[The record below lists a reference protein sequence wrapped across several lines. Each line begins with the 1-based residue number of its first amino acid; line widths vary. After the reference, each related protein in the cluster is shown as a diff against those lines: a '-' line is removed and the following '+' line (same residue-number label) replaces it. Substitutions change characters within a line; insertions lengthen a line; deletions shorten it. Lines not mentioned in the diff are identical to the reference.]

1 VSFVL
6 SFLASNR
13 FYVEDID
20 KEKQTMSETS
30 SQRLTALDSV
40 IGPAIKK
47 VKPDCVVLTYMAHL
61 LSLTLHQSGAATSPT
76 TTTVPLFSSLQ
87 DCQQR
92 THRIAI
98 YQPQELLLPQCLS
111 FVGFVSGKRLVADS
125 FVYNEIERID
135 ELMIEELVNIPGIF
149 SYSSL
154 EVRPG
159 RWYNLV
165 VFSTAETKAH
175 LKKSQIHSYAA
186 YQLAPHYYAWIRLH
200 NGIMPTGLA
209 QQELF
214 VQSTKYY
221 TFQEGKR
228 HPDMYEITYALQ

>member
-1 VSFVL
+1 
-6 SFLASNR
+6 
-13 FYVEDID
+13 
-20 KEKQTMSETS
+20 MSETGY
-30 SQRLTALDSV
+30 QHLATLDSALSPV
-40 IGPAIKK
+40 VNKM
-47 VKPDCVVLTYMAHL
+47 KPDCVVLTYMAHQ
-61 LSLTLHQSGAATSPT
+61 LSLTLQHSDIAISPS
-76 TTTVPLFSSLQ
+76 TTTVPLFSSLE
-87 DCQQR
+87 DCQKR

-98 YQPQELLLPQCLS
+98 YQPQELLVRQCLS
-111 FVGFVSGKRLVADS
+111 FVGFVSGKQAVASS

-135 ELMIEELVNIPGIF
+135 ELMVAELVTVPGMF

-165 VFSTAETKAH
+165 VFSTAETKTH

-228 HPDMYEITYALQ
+228 HPDMYEIIYGLQ

>member
-1 VSFVL
+1 
-6 SFLASNR
+6 
-13 FYVEDID
+13 
-20 KEKQTMSETS
+20 MSETTYPP
-30 SQRLTALDSV
+30 LTALESA

-47 VKPDCVVLTYMAHL
+47 IKLDGIILTSMAHQ
-61 LSLTLHQSGAATSPT
+61 LSLTLHQSDVATSPSPA
-76 TTTVPLFSSLQ
+76 TVPWISFLQ
-87 DCQQR
+87 DCQKR

-98 YQPQELLLPQCLS
+98 YQPQELLVAQCLS
-111 FVGFVSGKRLVADS
+111 FVGFVSGRRATANS
-125 FVYNEIERID
+125 FVGNEIQKID
-135 ELMIEELVNIPGIF
+135 ELMVAELITIPGIF

-165 VFSTAETKAH
+165 VFASAETKSH
-175 LKKSQIHSYAA
+175 LKKSQAHSYAA
-186 YQLAPHYYAWIRLH
+186 SQLAPHYYEWIRLH

-228 HPDMYEITYALQ
+228 HPDMYEISYGLQ

>member
-1 VSFVL
+1 MSRCLLFYL
-6 SFLASNR
+6 FLASNR
-13 FYVEDID
+13 FYLEHVD

-30 SQRLTALDSV
+30 SQHLAALDSV

-47 VKPDCVVLTYMAHL
+47 VKPDCVVLTYMAHQ
-61 LSLTLHQSGAATSPT
+61 LSLTLAATSLST
-76 TTTVPLFSSLQ
+76 TTAPLFSSLQ

-98 YQPQELLLPQCLS
+98 YQAQELLLPQCLS

-125 FVYNEIERID
+125 FVCNEIERID
-135 ELMIEELVNIPGIF
+135 ELMVAELVNIPGIF

-200 NGIMPTGLA
+200 NGMMPTGLA
-209 QQELF
+209 QQELL